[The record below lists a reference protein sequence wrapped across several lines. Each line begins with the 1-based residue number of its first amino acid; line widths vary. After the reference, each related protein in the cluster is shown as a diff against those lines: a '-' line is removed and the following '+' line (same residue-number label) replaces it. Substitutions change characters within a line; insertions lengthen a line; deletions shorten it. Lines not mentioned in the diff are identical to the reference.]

1 MTMAKKEEQIFV
13 GVDNAVIELVG
24 KEKEDFIAER
34 EARNE
39 RYKVAELEMKAK
51 QEARLSALQKLS
63 DIAGLTAEELN
74 AIL

>member
-1 MTMAKKEEQIFV
+1 MAKKEEQIFI
-13 GVDNAVIELVG
+13 GVDDAVIELLG

-39 RYKVAELEMKAK
+39 RYKAAELEMTNK
-51 QEARLSALQKLS
+51 QETRLSALQKLS
-63 DIAGLTAEELN
+63 DIAGLTPEELN